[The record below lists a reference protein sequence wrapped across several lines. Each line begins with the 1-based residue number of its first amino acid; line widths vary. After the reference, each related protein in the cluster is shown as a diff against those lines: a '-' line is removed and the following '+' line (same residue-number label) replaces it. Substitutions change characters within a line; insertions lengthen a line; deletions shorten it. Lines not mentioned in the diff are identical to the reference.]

1 MTIKYLL
8 PALFVIFFATSC
20 STDNDDTLPQN
31 ETEGLIKIKD
41 VVNDT
46 HIIEL
51 YNPTGEF
58 ITGHNA
64 IHIRIKDKTTNKYIE
79 NASISWNPIMS
90 MPTMNHSCPK
100 SAITKAPGKETLYEG
115 FIIYQMSNLDGT
127 GWSLTINYTINNTA
141 FSATEAITVLQ
152 SEKQH
157 VTSFMGSDNNR
168 YVLAL
173 VEPTT
178 PKIAVNKMKVA
189 LYKMKNMMSF
199 PVVENYTIN
208 LDPRMPGMGNHSSP
222 NNKNLTFNNAD
233 QLYYGDLSLT
243 MTGYWVL
250 NLKLFNAENELLK
263 GEDVTAENTQSSL
276 YLELEF

>member
-1 MTIKYLL
+1 MTLKYFL
-8 PALFVIFFATSC
+8 PALFIILFATSC
-20 STDNDDTLPQN
+20 STDNDDTLTQI
-31 ETEGLIKIKD
+31 ETEGLIKIQD
-41 VVNDT
+41 LVNDT
-46 HIIEL
+46 HIVEL
-51 YNPTGEF
+51 YNPPGEF
-58 ITGHNA
+58 KTGYNA
-64 IHIRIKDKTTNKYIE
+64 IHIRIKDKTTNQYIE
-79 NASISWNPIMS
+79 NAAISWTPIMS

-100 SAITKAPGKETLYEG
+100 SAITKVVGKETLYEG

-127 GWSLTINYTINNTA
+127 GWSLTINYTINDSA
-141 FSATEAITVLQ
+141 FSVTEPIIVMQ
-152 SEKQH
+152 NKKQH

-173 VEPTT
+173 VEPKT

-189 LYKMKNMMSF
+189 LYKMENMMSF

-233 QLYYGDLSLT
+233 QMYYGDLSLT

-250 NLKLFNAENELLK
+250 NLKLFNAEKELLK
-263 GEDVTAENTQSSL
+263 GEDVTADNTQSSL